1 MRFLVW
7 SSRIGISL
15 VLLGAGVWG
24 ALALYYRL
32 PQEENL
38 RIAAGALFALAGF
51 FAAIGALRGR
61 WLGLLVFGLGFTVLI
76 GWWTTIQPS
85 NDRNWAPI
93 VARQPA
99 LAIVND
105 QLIVRNLRNFA
116 WRSETDFTPRWEDRI
131 YDLNKIEGVDLFFS
145 YWAGPT
151 IAHVIVS
158 FTFTNAPPL
167 AFSIEIRREQGEDYS
182 AIAGFFKNYEL
193 FILAA
198 DERDVIRLRTNVW
211 KEDVRLYRLGVSR
224 EKARALI
231 AGYVDEINA
240 LSVAPRWYD
249 TLGANCTT
257 IAFRLAQALWPN
269 LKLDW
274 RILASGHGPD
284 YAYDIGAV
292 DTRLPLAELKEKA
305 KVTPKGQAAG
315 DRPDFS
321 TLIREGV
328 PRPPQ

>member
-1 MRFLVW
+1 MRFLIW
-7 SSRIGISL
+7 LSRIVIAL
-15 VLLGAGVWG
+15 MLLGAGLWG

-38 RIAAGALFALAGF
+38 RIAAGALFGLAGLL
-51 FAAIGALRGR
+51 AAIAILRGR
-61 WLGLLVFGLGFTVLI
+61 WLSLMIFGLGLTLLVS
-76 GWWTTIQPS
+76 WWITILPS
-85 NDRNWAPI
+85 NDRNWAPV

-105 QLIVRNLRNFA
+105 QLIVRNLRNFT

-131 YDLNKIEGVDLFFS
+131 YELNKIEGVDLFFS

-158 FTFTNAPPL
+158 FTFTNALPL
-167 AFSIEIRREQGEDYS
+167 AFSIEIRREQAEDYS
-182 AIAGFFKNYEL
+182 AVAGFFKHYEL

-211 KEDVRLYRLGVSR
+211 KEDVQLYRLGVSR

-231 AGYVDEINA
+231 NGYVSEINS
-240 LSVAPRWYD
+240 LSVTPRWYD

-269 LKLDW
+269 LRFDW
-274 RILASGHGPD
+274 RVIASGYGPD

-292 DTRLPLAELKEKA
+292 DTRLPLADLKEKA
-305 KVTPKGQAAG
+305 KITQKAQAAG
-315 DRPDFS
+315 DRPEFS
-321 TLIREGV
+321 ALIRQGI
-328 PRPPQ
+328 PRPAQ